1 MENFGTVIEFSLAGF
16 QDDKILRQWIESPA
30 NPIVH
35 PLIDRPAATFV
46 TRHAGDGRVDNVLLS
61 IKSKSQSKTDRV
73 AVVPKIHILTCER
86 LELLYRPHSYGPR
99 PGQQIAHACRRAAQ
113 QQSRELH
120 VVGRGGIH
128 SLSTAWRSVRRGVGT
143 LFRPVA
149 TRKTNQPKP
158 SPNICTMP
166 KCFWTK
172 LASSGGIGSPLEPRT
187 GAARVGT
194 GRKKGS
200 IPSPTPVFQ
209 SVRQSCDP
217 LVIR

>member
-149 TRKTNQPKP
+149 TGKP
-158 SPNICTMP
+158 ISRNPHRTFARCRNA
-166 KCFWTK
+166 FGR
-172 LASSGGIGSPLEPRT
+172 SSRVLEELEVLWNHELELPGS
-187 GAARVGT
+187 ARVG
-194 GRKKGS
+194 RK
-200 IPSPTPVFQ
+200 VQ
-209 SVRQSCDP
+209 SRLPPQFFNQ
-217 LVIR
+217 LGNRVIRW